1 MSALGL
7 NLGLPKVLDVP
18 VDSCGWAEAFSD
30 DGTFKTISV
39 GCSLLMRIHLSELVS
54 PKERAT

>member
-18 VDSCGWAEAFSD
+18 VDSCGWAEASLG
-30 DGTFKTISV
+30 DGTFKTICCGMLIADEDSF
-39 GCSLLMRIHLSELVS
+39 E
-54 PKERAT
+54 